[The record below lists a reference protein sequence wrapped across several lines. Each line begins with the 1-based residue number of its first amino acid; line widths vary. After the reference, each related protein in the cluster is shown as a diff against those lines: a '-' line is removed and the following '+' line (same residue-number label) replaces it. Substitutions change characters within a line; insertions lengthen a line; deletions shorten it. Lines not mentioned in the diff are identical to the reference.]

1 MKNYFK
7 ITFLLTFISTAMLA
21 QTISNNPFFEEW
33 NTAFQ
38 TPPFSK
44 IKNEHFLPAL
54 EEGIKQQRAELEQII
69 NNPDSPT
76 FQNTIAALEKS
87 GKLLTKVTRVFFN
100 LTSANTN
107 DELQKTAEIITPQL
121 TKLNNDIYLNEKLYQ
136 RIKTIYDQRE
146 KLNLNKEELRLL
158 ENYYTDFT
166 RAGIGLSEDKKTRLR
181 EINEQLSS
189 LQLKFGD
196 NLRKETNALG
206 LVIDKRE
213 DLIGLP
219 EAVIKA
225 AAELAEANG
234 LKGKWAFNL
243 QRPSWTPFL
252 QYSRKRELREKLYNA
267 YINRGNNNNE
277 FD

>member
-1 MKNYFK
+1 M
-7 ITFLLTFISTAMLA
+7 
-21 QTISNNPFFEEW
+21 
-33 NTAFQ
+33 
-38 TPPFSK
+38 
-44 IKNEHFLPAL
+44 
-54 EEGIKQQRAELEQII
+54 
-69 NNPDSPT
+69 
-76 FQNTIAALEKS
+76 
-87 GKLLTKVTRVFFN
+87 
-100 LTSANTN
+100 
-107 DELQKTAEIITPQL
+107 

-136 RIKTIYDQRE
+136 RIKTIYDLRE
-146 KLNLNKEELRLL
+146 SLNLNKEELRLL

-166 RAGIGLSEDKKTRLR
+166 RAGIGLSEDKKKRLR

-206 LVIDKRE
+206 LVVDKEE
-213 DLIGLP
+213 DLTGLP
-219 EAVIKA
+219 DAVIKA

-252 QYSRKRELREKLYNA
+252 QYSQKRDLREKLYKA

-277 FD
+277 FDNKEIIKQIVALRIEKAKLLGYETYAHFKLEKNMAKTPANVLKFLNELWLPSIKSGKKLKQLKCKN

>member
-1 MKNYFK
+1 MKTYFK
-7 ITFLLTFISTAMLA
+7 IIFLLTFISTAMLA

-33 NTAFQ
+33 NTPFQ

-69 NNPDSPT
+69 NNPASPT
-76 FQNTIAALEKS
+76 FQNTINALEKS

-107 DELQKTAEIITPQL
+107 DELQKVAEIITPQL
-121 TKLNNDIYLNEKLYQ
+121 TKLNNDIYLNENLYQ
-136 RIKTIYDQRE
+136 RIKAIYDQRE
-146 KLNLNKEELRLL
+146 SLNLNKEELRLL

-196 NLRKETNALG
+196 NLRKETNVLG
-206 LVIDKRE
+206 LVIDKQE

-252 QYSRKRELREKLYNA
+252 QYSQKRELREKLYKA
-267 YINRGNNNNE
+267 
-277 FD
+277 